1 MRRRGASISR
11 ALGTGALAVLAAL
24 AATPLRPVFAAGFS
38 ISEQSA
44 KATGMADAVAA
55 QSDDPAVIY
64 YNPGGMAFF
73 DKAAGSVGATYITFT
88 SAKFKGANPFPGD
101 GYTATQQ
108 KLHAFPPHAYWV
120 QPITP
125 QLKLGIGIETPFG
138 LQTRWQNPDSFAGR
152 YLSTLASIKDVDINP
167 TVAWQVT
174 PELGIGAGFIAR
186 LSEVQLERDVP
197 ANDPFTFTTVNA
209 AKIKLKSKYDNG
221 YGFDVGF
228 LNKPTPWLSWGG
240 SYRSA
245 ITVNY
250 TGDAILFPRS
260 SGDPF
265 FDAILAA
272 QLPYNT
278 SIPVKTQIK
287 FPDMANLGFAFKAM
301 PDLTVELDGNYWGWS
316 KLTDVPITFPNGQLP
331 SSDIIQRWKNSYA
344 VRAGLNWA
352 SSPTWQWR
360 LGYVWD
366 QTPQPEEV
374 VNPLLPDANR
384 NGVTAGIG
392 FRGNPF
398 DVDLGVMYLF
408 FADRTRAK
416 SFSDDPSG
424 PFFGTYS
431 TKALL
436 VSLTV
441 GFHQ

>member
-1 MRRRGASISR
+1 MRRRGALSFR
-11 ALGTGALAVLAAL
+11 ALGIAALAVLAAM
-24 AATPLRPVFAAGFS
+24 AAAPVSPVFAAGFS

-73 DKAAGSVGATYITFT
+73 DKAAGTIGATYITFT
-88 SAKFKGANPFPGD
+88 KADFHGANPFPGD
-101 GYTATQQ
+101 GASGTQK

-125 QLKLGIGIETPFG
+125 ELKLGIGFETPFG
-138 LQTRWQNPDSFAGR
+138 LQTRWNDPDGFSGR
-152 YLSTLASIKDVDINP
+152 FLSTLAAIKDIDINP

-174 PELGIGAGFIAR
+174 PEFGIGVGFIAR
-186 LSEVQLERDVP
+186 FTELQLERDVP
-197 ANDPFTFTTVNA
+197 AVDPFTFSVVNA
-209 AKIKLKSKYDNG
+209 GKIKLKSNYDKG
-221 YGFDVGF
+221 YGFDAGF
-228 LNKPTPWLSWGG
+228 LHKPTPWLSWGA
-240 SYRSA
+240 SYRSQ
-245 ITVNY
+245 ITVDY
-250 TGDAILFPRS
+250 SGDAVLFPRS
-260 SGDPF
+260 SGDPV
-265 FDAILAA
+265 FDAILASS
-272 QLPYNT
+272 LPFNT
-278 SIPVKTQIK
+278 SIPVQTQIK
-287 FPDMANLGFAFKAM
+287 FPDEALFGVAVKAM
-301 PDLTVELDGNYWGWS
+301 PDLTVEVDGNYWGWS
-316 KLTDVPITFPNGQLP
+316 HFKEVPITFPTGQLP
-331 SSDIIQRWKNSYA
+331 SSTITQRWKDSWA

-384 NGVTAGIG
+384 NGVTAGVG
-392 FRGNPF
+392 FRGKPF
-398 DVDLGVMYLF
+398 DLDLGVMYLF

-416 SFSDDPSG
+416 SFADDPSG

-431 TKALL
+431 TRALL